1 MPVVA
6 ERVRSGSESSTWADY
21 DSASCLSDGNSDV
34 KAGRT
39 DHNDVYAIDEF
50 DREDFRNLGMGY
62 LGDEFLKSKKSKSSR
77 SYANTLAKAASCF
90 GFSSARF
97 VTFPDDK
104 K

>member
-6 ERVRSGSESSTWADY
+6 DRERSGSESSTWEDY
-21 DSASCLSDGNSDV
+21 DSAGCLSDGNTDIKS
-34 KAGRT
+34 GRT
-39 DHNDVYAIDEF
+39 DPSDQYAIEEF

-77 SYANTLAKAASCF
+77 SYANTLAKAESCF

-97 VTFPDDK
+97 VQFPDDK